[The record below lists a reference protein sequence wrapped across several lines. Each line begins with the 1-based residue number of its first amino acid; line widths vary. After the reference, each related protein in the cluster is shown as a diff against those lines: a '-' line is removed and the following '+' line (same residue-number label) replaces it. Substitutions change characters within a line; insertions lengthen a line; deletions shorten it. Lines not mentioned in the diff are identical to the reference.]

1 MPVVDP
7 IADMLTRIRNSHM
20 ALHKTVSI
28 PLSKAKAAIV
38 DILAREGFIR
48 GYEIEDK
55 TINIDLKYVDSSPV
69 IKGMN
74 KISKPGRKVYVPVK
88 EIPSVR
94 NGLGICIVSTSKGL
108 LEGSEARKQ
117 HVGGELICEIW

>member
-20 ALHKTVSI
+20 ALHKKVSI
-28 PLSKAKAAIV
+28 PLSKTKAAIV

-55 TINIDLKYVDSSPV
+55 VINIDLKYIDSSPV

-74 KISKPGRKVYVPVK
+74 RVSKPGRKVYVPVK
-88 EIPSVR
+88 EIPFVR
-94 NGLGICIVSTSKGL
+94 NGLGICIVSTSKGI